1 MITLHFKADNQ
12 KLVLL
17 DPTDYAIQVVDY
29 IEAQFELGEGWDG
42 FDYVRAVWTNGE
54 LTVPVTLTD
63 GVCKVPW
70 EVLTKRYPVKVNL
83 VGSKLEDG
91 EVSYRLT
98 TEQITALPPGKNAL
112 VNGTEETEATP
123 TVFEEF
129 VAQVKGYSESAEASA
144 QRAEQVA
151 DEIAQYDFHIDNR
164 GHLIWEDN

>member
-17 DPTDYAIQVVDY
+17 DSTDYAIRVVDY
-29 IEAQFELGEGWDG
+29 IEAQFELGEEWNG

-63 GVCKVPW
+63 GVCTVPW

-83 VGSKLEDG
+83 VGSKFEDG

-98 TEQITALPPGKNAL
+98 TEQITAFQPGKNAL
-112 VNGTEETEATP
+112 VNGTEEVKATP

-129 VAQVKGYSESAEASA
+129 VTLVQGYSDSAEASA
-144 QRAEQVA
+144 RRAEQVA
-151 DEIAQYDFHIDNR
+151 DEIAQYDFYIDNR